1 MKRIFFR
8 LVAPAV
14 LGMALGVLALAYAMQ
29 NEPSISPLL
38 LAVFSPGL
46 KVAELVI
53 PARRQSLGTTFGDF
67 LRVAI
72 GVNVVFYFL
81 IFAFFTPIIFCIGW
95 RYPVQRNNWGRQ
107 HFCIFREVWY
117 LPPCTW

>member
-1 MKRIFFR
+1 MKRILFR
-8 LVAPAV
+8 LVLPAV

-53 PARRQSLGTTFGDF
+53 PARHESLGTTFGDF

-72 GVNVVFYFL
+72 GVNVAFYFL
-81 IFAFFTPIIFCIGW
+81 IFAFGAYLAT
-95 RYPVQRNNWGRQ
+95 RR
-107 HFCIFREVWY
+107 HFRASA
-117 LPPCTW
+117 

>member
-1 MKRIFFR
+1 MKRILFR
-8 LVAPAV
+8 LVVPAV

-81 IFAFFTPIIFCIGW
+81 IFAFFGYIAS
-95 RYPVQRNNWGRQ
+95 RRSSRASA
-107 HFCIFREVWY
+107 
-117 LPPCTW
+117 